1 MMRIFFYGWMI
12 SILLVL
18 VVFGFRG
25 DTSKRTPF
33 EIFNDMDHQPKYK
46 AQNPSVFFADGRIAR
61 KAVPGTVP
69 FTIPLEDEYL
79 ITGKINGEWGRGFP
93 IELTEKLLKRGQ
105 QRYEINCAVCH
116 GKLGLGNGVTTRYG
130 VNAVAN
136 YHSDLYYEMPEGKLY
151 NTVVH
156 GKGNMIGLPH
166 LSLEDRWAIV
176 AYIRVLQHSQ
186 NADFEDVPE
195 SERANL
201 P

>member
-46 AQNPSVFFADGRIAR
+46 AQKPSVFFADGQIAR
-61 KAVPGTVP
+61 KPVAGTVP
-69 FTIPLEDEYL
+69 FTIPLENEYL

-93 IELTEKLLKRGQ
+93 IELTEKVLKRGQ
-105 QRYEINCAVCH
+105 ERYEINCAVCH

-186 NADFEDVPE
+186 NADLQDVPE